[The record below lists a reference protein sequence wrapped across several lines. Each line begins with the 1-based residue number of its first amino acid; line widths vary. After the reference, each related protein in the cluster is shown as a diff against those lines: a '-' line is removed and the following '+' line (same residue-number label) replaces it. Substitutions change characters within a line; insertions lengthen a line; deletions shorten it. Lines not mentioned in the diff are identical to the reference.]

1 MNKKFYLIVSL
12 FLIGCGNSNEPGNNQ
27 MDNLPSDCKIF
38 LEDFT
43 AEVTNYISVQ
53 KQIEEIGD
61 DINLIIA
68 RNSAEQTI
76 SEMQSDPAL
85 FKCVSNA
92 IFQKSLDSLNN
103 LLDN

>member
-1 MNKKFYLIVSL
+1 MSKKFYLIFLL
-12 FLIGCGNSNEPGNNQ
+12 FLIGCGNSNDSGNNQ

-38 LEDFT
+38 LEDLT

-53 KQIEEIGD
+53 KQIEESGD

-68 RNSAEQTI
+68 RNSAEQII
-76 SEMQSDPAL
+76 SEMQSDPDL
-85 FKCVSNA
+85 FKCVSNTL
-92 IFQKSLDSLNN
+92 FQKSLDSLNN

>member
-92 IFQKSLDSLNN
+92 KFQKSLDSLNN

>member
-68 RNSAEQTI
+68 RNSAEQII
-76 SEMQSDPAL
+76 SEMQSDPVL
-85 FKCVSNA
+85 FKCVSNSV
-92 IFQKSLDSLNN
+92 FQNSLDSLNN

>member
-85 FKCVSNA
+85 FKCVSNSV
-92 IFQKSLDSLNN
+92 FQKSLDSLNN